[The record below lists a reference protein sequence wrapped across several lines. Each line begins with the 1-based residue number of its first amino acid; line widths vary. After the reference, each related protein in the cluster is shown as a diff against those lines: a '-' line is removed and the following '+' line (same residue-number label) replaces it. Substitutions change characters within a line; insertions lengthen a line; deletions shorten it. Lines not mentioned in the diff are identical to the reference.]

1 MHVTI
6 QLRDS
11 IETIAKVDEPLI
23 KTLVDKKG
31 GQLIA
36 SKVVQSFKLP
46 CSEQLHRSSKTQIS
60 QSDRQINC
68 TVLSLDSS

>member
-1 MHVTI
+1 MYVTI
-6 QLRDS
+6 KLRDF
-11 IETIAKVDEPLI
+11 IETIARVDEPLI

-46 CSEQLHRSSKTQIS
+46 CSEQLHLSSKTQIS
-60 QSDRQINC
+60 
-68 TVLSLDSS
+68 